1 MPWTKDDADSHKK
14 GLSDKGKTQWAR
26 IANSVLKRCM
36 AKGGSEKECAASAIK
51 QANGS
56 VNANVSTSKYAV
68 YKNKQSDYEPRLT
81 VHQEKAHIVVP
92 VVMMVEGVH
101 HGSDG
106 PLLHSMNELGKYP
119 DSWNG
124 IPVVIYHPMKDDQ
137 PVSANSPDIIDTRMV
152 GRVYNT
158 NVDDKKLKAEV
169 WLDEDKLNSISPD
182 TLEAVNNS
190 KTMEVSIGVFTDKDD
205 TVGVYEGEEYKGIA
219 CNHRPDHL
227 AILPDMI
234 GACSCEDGCGLG
246 VNDSKDEV
254 IETIQRLNKEGF
266 AFTRIGNYGEVGYNE
281 KMSAVYTALRGLDDE
296 KKYHYLEEMYESYL
310 VYNQSSPDGTKMYKR
325 DYKFESGKIEFNGDP
340 VEVHKK
346 VEYVNTNVKQKKEVK
361 MAQECSPCIKKKV
374 DDLIANSQG
383 KYTEDDR
390 GMLETLSEAILDKIA
405 TPVTIEKEKIVEKE
419 VQVNALS
426 DEDKSALAA
435 YKKQL
440 KDRRDQM
447 IAEIQTN
454 AKDIWPVEKLNGMDD
469 DTLERVLNSVGKKV
483 GDYSLNGS
491 AYRKPAPS
499 GPKPL
504 KIPVFEQA
512 KK

>member
-1 MPWTKDDADSHKK
+1 MSWTKEDVEKHKK
-14 GLSDKGKTQWAR
+14 GLSDKGKSQWLR
-26 IANSVLKRCM
+26 IANAVYKKCM
-36 AKGGSEKECAASAIK
+36 AKGGSDKDCAASAIK
-51 QANGS
+51 QANGV
-56 VNANVSTSKYAV
+56 VNINAGQGTYSLYT
-68 YKNKQSDYEPRLT
+68 NKQSDYEPKLT

-101 HGSDG
+101 CGSDG
-106 PLLHSMNELGKYP
+106 PLLHSIGELGKYP

-124 IPVVIYHPMKDDQ
+124 IPVVIYHPMKDNH

-158 NVDDKKLKAEV
+158 NVDGTKLKAEV
-169 WLDEDKLNSISPD
+169 WLDEDKLNNVSPD

-190 KTMEVSIGVFTDKDD
+190 KTMEVSVGVFTDKED

-246 VNDSKDEV
+246 VNENSEDMEKLLLK
-254 IETIQRLNKEGF
+254 INKEGYSINQ
-266 AFTRIGNYGEVGYNE
+266 IGDYKKTGYRE
-281 KMSAVYTALRGLDDE
+281 KMDSVYTALRGLDSDT
-296 KKYHYLEEMYESYL
+296 KYHYIEELYDSELIYNES
-310 VYNQSSPDGTKMYKR
+310 SKEGTKMYKR
-325 DYKFESGKIEFNGDP
+325 SYKFESGKIEFTGDP

-346 VEYVNTNVKQKKEVK
+346 VEYVNTNVKLNQKEVK

-374 DDLIANSQG
+374 DELIANSQG

-390 GMLETLSEAILDKIA
+390 EMLETLNEALLDKMA
-405 TPVTIEKEKIVEKE
+405 TPIVKEVEKKVE
-419 VQVNALS
+419 VNALS
-426 DEDKSALAA
+426 DEDKAALAA
-435 YKKQL
+435 YRKIL
-440 KDRRDQM
+440 KEKRDNL

-469 DTLERVLNSVGKKV
+469 DTLERVANSVRKEV
-483 GDYSLNGS
+483 VDYSVAGGGIP
-491 AYRKPAPS
+491 RKKAD
-499 GPKPL
+499 GGVKPL
-504 KIPVFEQA
+504 MPTIFEET